1 MQRFDS
7 ILRALAIASGIP
19 LVVVITNFVLANLSL
34 GRADA
39 LAVDALGAAASLAL
53 LAMAAAA
60 LGREPIARRL
70 GLGAGR
76 LSPASIAIGT
86 LGIVGLS
93 HAAETLVRWSGVPS
107 PGLARFDEALGGIP
121 SAQLGFPLLALAIG
135 AACGEELFF
144 RGFLQRGLATVL
156 GRSAAIALASVAFGA
171 AHGDLAHA
179 AAAALLG
186 LYLGV
191 LAVAADS
198 IRAAIVAHAANNA
211 VALFGV
217 TAELQIPQGP
227 LATPLSVVAG
237 LTLACVALW
246 AVLRSLPEQS
256 FVLQSPPG
264 SAD

>member
-1 MQRFDS
+1 VQRFDS

-19 LVVVITNFVLANLSL
+19 LVVVFTNFVLARFSL
-34 GRADA
+34 GSADA

-76 LSPASIAIGT
+76 LPHASIAMGT
-86 LGIVGLS
+86 LGILGLS
-93 HAAETLVRWSGVPS
+93 HAAEALVLWSGVPS
-107 PGLARFDEALGGIP
+107 PGLARFDDALAGTP
-121 SAQLGFPLLALAIG
+121 PAQLGLPLFALAIG

-171 AHGDLAHA
+171 AHGDLAHGV
-179 AAAALLG
+179 AAALLG

-191 LAVAADS
+191 LTDAADS
-198 IRAAIVAHAANNA
+198 IRAGILAHATNNT

-217 TAELQIPQGP
+217 TAQLQIPQGP
-227 LATPLSVVAG
+227 LATPLSIAAG
-237 LTLACVALW
+237 VTLACVALW
-246 AVLRSLPEQS
+246 AVLRSVPEQPL
-256 FVLQSPPG
+256 LQSPPG

>member
-7 ILRALAIASGIP
+7 VLRALAIASGVP
-19 LVVVITNFVLANLSL
+19 LVVVVANFVLARCSL

-76 LSPASIAIGT
+76 LSPACIAIGA
-86 LGIVGLS
+86 LGIIALS
-93 HAAETLVRWSGVPS
+93 HAAESLLHWSGAPS
-107 PGLARFDEALGGIP
+107 PGLARFDDALAGISP
-121 SAQLGFPLLALAIG
+121 SRVGFPLFALAIG

-144 RGFLQRGLATVL
+144 RGFLQRGLAPVL
-156 GRSAAIALASVAFGA
+156 GRAAAIALAAVSFGA

-191 LAVAADS
+191 LADAADS
-198 IRAAIVAHAANNA
+198 IRAVIIAHATNNA

-217 TAELQIPQGP
+217 TTQLSIPEGP

-246 AVLRSLPEQS
+246 TVLRSVPAEP
-256 FVLQSPPG
+256 FLQSPPG

>member
-1 MQRFDS
+1 VQRFDS

-19 LVVVITNFVLANLSL
+19 LVVVFTNFVLARFSL
-34 GRADA
+34 GPADA
-39 LAVDALGAAASLAL
+39 VAVDALGAAASLAL

-76 LSPASIAIGT
+76 LSPASIAIGA
-86 LGIVGLS
+86 LGIIGLS
-93 HAAETLVRWSGVPS
+93 HAAETLLRWSGVPS
-107 PGLARFDEALGGIP
+107 PGLARFEDALAGVP
-121 SAQLGFPLLALAIG
+121 LTRLGFPLLALAID

-156 GRSAAIALASVAFGA
+156 GRGPAIALASVAFGA

-186 LYLGV
+186 LYLGM
-191 LAVAADS
+191 LADAADS
-198 IRAAIVAHAANNA
+198 IRAGIVAHAANNA

-217 TAELQIPQGP
+217 AVQLGIPQGP

-237 LTLACVALW
+237 LTLACVAL
-246 AVLRSLPEQS
+246 
-256 FVLQSPPG
+256 
-264 SAD
+264 